1 MKKLKHNKHTA
12 MIISKIPIFI
22 TARGNNDE
30 VIQINKESLKFSYLF
45 IKNLNLFNQTYII
58 SDNNDI
64 LDYAAA
70 LGFKKENNIYY
81 RCVSEKELDY
91 LEYCAIYHYGVEH
104 NYHPDW
110 IILLNINQIFKNV
123 SLLRDCIS
131 NIDDKYDI
139 IASYTGISNK
149 SHLFIDEALND
160 KRQNKSHL
168 LSCVHHRVKMVDSA
182 IYAVKSSFAFECM
195 EYDDP
200 AEHFWNGKIKYFK
213 NTSLYTDIFNI
224 DDIYKYYS
232 AADTIEQIKEL
243 EKELDKK

>member
-1 MKKLKHNKHTA
+1 

-22 TARGNNDE
+22 TARGNNE
-30 VIQINKESLKFSYLF
+30 EIIQINKESLKFSYLF
-45 IKNLNLFNQTYII
+45 IKNLDLFNQTYII
-58 SDNNDI
+58 SDNKNM

-81 RCVSEKELDY
+81 PCGNEKDIDY
-91 LEYCAIYHYGVEH
+91 LEYRAIYRYGVEH

-110 IILLNINQIFKNV
+110 IILLNISQIFKKV

-149 SHLFIDEALND
+149 SHLFIDEALNNKEQD
-160 KRQNKSHL
+160 KSNL
-168 LSCVHHRVKMVDSA
+168 LSSVHHRVKMVDSA
-182 IYAVKSSFAFECM
+182 IYAVKTSLAFECM
-195 EYDDP
+195 EYDGP

-213 NTSLYTDIFNI
+213 NTKLHHCSR
-224 DDIYKYYS
+224 
-232 AADTIEQIKEL
+232 
-243 EKELDKK
+243 